1 MHRPGYPLGKL
12 HRGVAVGVA
21 ELFLGQARCAAEVS
35 SPLEARVPE
44 VGLRETRDEARERF
58 AVSHPR

>member
-12 HRGVAVGVA
+12 RRDGAVGVA

-35 SPLEARVPE
+35 SPQLRAPQ
-44 VGLRETRDEARERF
+44 VGPLETRAPMR
-58 AVSHPR
+58 

>member
-12 HRGVAVGVA
+12 RRGVAVGVA
-21 ELFLGQARCAAEVS
+21 ELFLGQARCAAEVT

-44 VGLRETRDEARERF
+44 VGLRETRDEEEGPF
-58 AVSHPR
+58 